1 MLVKKSHKAKKSVA
15 RRKSL
20 CSRRRNVSCK
30 YLFPYNLQFC
40 LCLNVTKGSI
50 LLSDNFVISSYS
62 YRMTVI
68 KNLPQLQKLDNVMVQ
83 PDEVGEAMRRGVEL
97 VHPHDRPIPGQMVYE
112 NNYGPASYQVR
123 IYIKC
128 V

>member
-1 MLVKKSHKAKKSVA
+1 
-15 RRKSL
+15 
-20 CSRRRNVSCK
+20 
-30 YLFPYNLQFC
+30 
-40 LCLNVTKGSI
+40 
-50 LLSDNFVISSYS
+50 
-62 YRMTVI
+62 MTVI

-128 V
+128 VKPCTFVILFL

>member
-1 MLVKKSHKAKKSVA
+1 
-15 RRKSL
+15 
-20 CSRRRNVSCK
+20 
-30 YLFPYNLQFC
+30 
-40 LCLNVTKGSI
+40 
-50 LLSDNFVISSYS
+50 
-62 YRMTVI
+62 
-68 KNLPQLQKLDNVMVQ
+68 MVQ

-128 V
+128 VKPSTFVILSAGFADAEKRK

>member
-1 MLVKKSHKAKKSVA
+1 
-15 RRKSL
+15 
-20 CSRRRNVSCK
+20 
-30 YLFPYNLQFC
+30 
-40 LCLNVTKGSI
+40 
-50 LLSDNFVISSYS
+50 
-62 YRMTVI
+62 MTVI

-123 IYIKC
+123 IHAKMFKPNTFVIF
-128 V
+128 VD